1 MLGSEK
7 KIYLEFPLFTS
18 NSNLIF
24 EWIYKWSLNYKI
36 KNSDKCLSFQ
46 IILKETKNIW
56 SIANLLIKGR
66 LYMKPVWFDESF
78 LMMRSRMFDSNWIRK
93 WKVIVILI
101 VKIYL
106 EFPLFTSNS
115 NLTFE
120 WTYKWSLNYKI
131 KNSNKCLSLQIIL
144 KGTKNIWSVANLLIK
159 GKIYI
164 LNDLFNKYPTYS

>member
-18 NSNLIF
+18 NSSLIF

-66 LYMKPVWFDESF
+66 LYMKPVWFDESL
-78 LMMRSRMFDSNWIRK
+78 LMMRSRMFDSN
-93 WKVIVILI
+93 L
-101 VKIYL
+101 
-106 EFPLFTSNS
+106 
-115 NLTFE
+115 NLDQKMKSYRDFDCE
-120 WTYKWSLNYKI
+120 
-131 KNSNKCLSLQIIL
+131 
-144 KGTKNIWSVANLLIK
+144 
-159 GKIYI
+159 
-164 LNDLFNKYPTYS
+164 DLFRISTFYFEFKFNFWVNIQMIIKLQDKEFK